1 MVEMDSD
8 VVTMTREEYQ
18 NLIDARD
25 HAIAM
30 RQVTVGDLPTV
41 PDSAV
46 DDYLAAPTP
55 LAFWRKHRGLTQA
68 ELADAAAITQPY
80 VAQLESGQKT
90 SADIRI
96 YARMAKRLQV
106 RIEDLL
112 ADADD

>member
-1 MVEMDSD
+1 MVETNSN
-8 VVTMTREEYQ
+8 VVTMTRDEYQ
-18 NLIDARD
+18 SLIDARD

-30 RQVTVGDLPTV
+30 REIMAGTMPTV

-46 DDYLAAPTP
+46 GDYLAAPTP

-68 ELADAAAITQPY
+68 ELADAAAVTQPY
-80 VAQLESGQKT
+80 IAQLESGQKT

-106 RIEDLL
+106 RIEDLV
-112 ADADD
+112 ADD

>member
-1 MVEMDSD
+1 MVETNSN
-8 VVTMTREEYQ
+8 VVTMTRDEYQ
-18 NLIDARD
+18 SLIDARD

-30 RQVTVGDLPTV
+30 REIMAGTMPTV

-68 ELADAAAITQPY
+68 ELADAAAVTQPY
-80 VAQLESGQKT
+80 IAQLESGQKT

-106 RIEDLL
+106 RIEDLV
-112 ADADD
+112 ADD